1 MPFVIT
7 LCYPQSSSSPSLHFS
22 LANGKSS
29 RFFLYQGFV
38 TLVLRRIGASTW
50 MITLA
55 LLCNCWVYL
64 ELRLLLKPVKLVN
77 NDWQERCDEQHSRYR
92 ADATRHLSA
101 WKTTVSQSKKEEN
114 DRKCHNCEKL
124 LLRRMI
130 ILISF
135 LNFCS
140 GSLPY
145 DRWLVLSP

>member
-7 LCYPQSSSSPSLHFS
+7 LCYPQSSSSPSFYFC

-29 RFFLYQGFV
+29 RFFLNQRFV
-38 TLVLRRIGASTW
+38 TLVLCRVGASTW
-50 MITLA
+50 MITRA
-55 LLCNCWVYL
+55 LLCTCWVYL

-77 NDWQERCDEQHSRYR
+77 NDWQERCDEQHSRNR
-92 ADATRHLSA
+92 TDATRHLSA
-101 WKTTVSQSKKEEN
+101 WKTTVSQSKKWRELQ
-114 DRKCHNCEKL
+114 KCHGREKVL
-124 LLRRMI
+124 VRRLK